1 MSNTQVC
8 TKRVFDIVLSLVALV
23 LLLPIIFFC
32 IMLVRISTGE
42 PGLFKQKR
50 IGRRAREFTIYKIRT
65 MRTDSRFLSTVT
77 VENDPRI
84 TTIGS
89 FLRKTKVDEF
99 PQLWNVL
106 IGEMSFVGPR
116 PDVRGFADKLE
127 GSDLKILELRPGI
140 TGPATIKYRGEENI
154 LGSVENPDIFSS
166 QVLYPDKVKL
176 NLDYISNWSLM
187 TDIKL
192 ILITLKLLRCPRHL
206 SISPEDL
213 DDLTPA

>member
-1 MSNTQVC
+1 
-8 TKRVFDIVLSLVALV
+8 
-23 LLLPIIFFC
+23 
-32 IMLVRISTGE
+32 MLVRISTGE